1 MSTPVPARRG
11 DRPGLRRRS
20 RAGLLPA
27 VLVAVAVLSG
37 CSNSEP
43 ALPEATRTTGGDVGA
58 VSTAAD
64 GFQEVTLETGDDY
77 VFTPA
82 TFTVAPGQVRL
93 TVRNVAEQMVH
104 NFEFSAGQGPAAI
117 VEKIPILAPGDVE
130 TIEFT
135 AAATGDYQFECTFH
149 LALGQVG
156 TMTVQG

>member
-1 MSTPVPARRG
+1 MRT
-11 DRPGLRRRS
+11 
-20 RAGLLPA
+20 RAGLLPVA
-27 VLVAVAVLSG
+27 LVALAVLSG
-37 CSNSEP
+37 CSNAEP

-64 GFQEVTLETGDDY
+64 GLQEITLETGDDY

-135 AAATGDYQFECTFH
+135 VAATGDYQFECTFH
-149 LALGQVG
+149 LAQGQVG

>member
-1 MSTPVPARRG
+1 MRT
-11 DRPGLRRRS
+11 
-20 RAGLLPA
+20 RAGLVPA
-27 VLVAVAVLSG
+27 VLVALAVLSG
-37 CSNSEP
+37 CTNAEP

-64 GFQEVTLETGDDY
+64 GLQEITLETGDDY

-82 TFTVAPGQVRL
+82 TFSVAPGQVRL

-130 TIEFT
+130 TIEFAVT
-135 AAATGDYQFECTFH
+135 APGDHRFECSFH
-149 LALGQVG
+149 LAQGQVG